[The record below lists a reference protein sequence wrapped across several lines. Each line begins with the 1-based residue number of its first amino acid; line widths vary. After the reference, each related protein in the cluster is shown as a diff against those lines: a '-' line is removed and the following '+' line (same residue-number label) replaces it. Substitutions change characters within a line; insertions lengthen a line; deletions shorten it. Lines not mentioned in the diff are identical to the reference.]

1 MYLIFAAH
9 YNIRPCKAQY
19 LYWYMEMLDKFPDAY
34 FIINDDY
41 LNPDSNRWEIL
52 ERKKSNPN
60 FKIKFPDKFI
70 IVPCIEDFEDIKRKD
85 LDNPASILRVCTKQH
100 IFGLDHLI
108 NKILDNNKI
117 DAAFTYCNN
126 RTLLNT
132 CKEHGIP
139 VVHNERGPL
148 RYPFFHNTFYFDFS
162 GVNGDTEFYSRFLK
176 FEQIADKVKIY
187 SRDELLQIVTRQC
200 QWQYMKYLI
209 KSKPSYRC
217 GVALQVDVDTNMV
230 AYNKGWTSADLIN
243 KAMRENGKTL
253 IRNHPLSSMQYATN
267 KSLGNGVIDRS
278 ENSLEFISK
287 CEKIMTINSSVAFE
301 AMLMGKEVEILG
313 DSPFAQI
320 SKMNEREKLIAL
332 NFAVFSYLVP
342 ANLWND
348 KDYCNFRITEKDEEV
363 LYNKGQKLVME
374 NRE

>member
-1 MYLIFAAH
+1 M
-9 YNIRPCKAQY
+9 
-19 LYWYMEMLDKFPDAY
+19 
-34 FIINDDY
+34 
-41 LNPDSNRWEIL
+41 
-52 ERKKSNPN
+52 
-60 FKIKFPDKFI
+60 
-70 IVPCIEDFEDIKRKD
+70 
-85 LDNPASILRVCTKQH
+85 
-100 IFGLDHLI
+100 
-108 NKILDNNKI
+108 DNNKI